1 MFKSILVPVDLAHES
16 SWRFALPEA
25 VEIAKAG
32 GKRLMVMTV
41 VREKSAMFEVAYFP
55 FQLDQMIAG
64 ARNKLA
70 QIVYDFRSS
79 GVLIEQEVRSGSIV
93 GEILACAK
101 DRNID
106 LIVMASHRPEML
118 DHLIGPNA
126 AYVAQ
131 NAPCSVMVLRRFA
144 DEASQ

>member
-1 MFKSILVPVDLAHES
+1 MFKSILVPVDVAHES

-41 VREKSAMFEVAYFP
+41 VREMSAMFEATYFP
-55 FQLDQMIAG
+55 FQLDQMTMG

-70 QIVYDFRSS
+70 QIVYDFHSS
-79 GVLIEQEVRSGSIV
+79 GVLIEQEVRSGSIG

-118 DHLIGPNA
+118 DYLIGPNA

>member
-1 MFKSILVPVDLAHES
+1 MSKSIMVPVDVARES

-25 VEIAKAG
+25 VEIARAG

-41 VREKSAMFEVAYFP
+41 VREMSAMFEATYFP

-70 QIVYDFRSS
+70 QIVSDFHSS
-79 GVLIEQEVRSGSIV
+79 GVLIEQEVRSGSIG
-93 GEILACAK
+93 GETLACAK

-118 DHLIGPNA
+118 DYLIGPNA